1 MNESNKKIAKV
12 KTNNSNQKQVN
23 KKRKRQK
30 TSHTNKTVNP
40 KNKNIDLKDK
50 KIKLLT
56 EKIKKLQLEIK
67 TISTSSLII
76 NGKKCHFCDK
86 VLKKNMNIY
95 SEPRKNRLHCSTCTK
110 KIFK

>member
-1 MNESNKKIAKV
+1 MNESNKKITKV
-12 KTNNSNQKQVN
+12 KTNNSNQKQIN

-30 TSHTNKTVNP
+30 TSHINKIVKS
-40 KNKNIDLKDK
+40 KNKNIDPKDK

-56 EKIKKLQLEIK
+56 EKIKKLQSEIK
-67 TISTSSLII
+67 TISASSLVI
-76 NGKKCHFCDK
+76 NGKKCHFCEK

-95 SEPRKNRLHCSTCTK
+95 SEPRTGRLHCLLCTK